1 METRELYFSPE
12 RGWTHDPQGAVLM
25 LRTKLE
31 QQLVGRGENT
41 FLTPTPEGWVP
52 IVEERLH
59 PTQRALR
66 WQVWPQRI
74 DGREYVAF
82 RGLRV
87 VDQALLR
94 GPLAGLTLL
103 DRRGRR
109 LADPLAAG
117 ETFLLNAGDAQKFAQ
132 RVKQAG
138 GALDRVESWLPEVER
153 HLAGVEEC
161 QREISLNL
169 RADMEAVERIGR
181 GDLSEQLAFDSRGAR
196 TRELVGRARA
206 LLTRM
211 DEDLSELER
220 TSTATRARGAELR
233 ERAQSLS
240 HEIEA
245 LGAARTRLEELAA
258 RALRRAEGG
267 ADVTTQ
273 HPDLAVEILMR
284 DLADLWGSSGHQVER
299 KGQTLIVSLGDLRL
313 ELGRKVRVLKPGEAA
328 PGQQEGEPDWVAQT
342 QWPGASD

>member
-1 METRELYFSPE
+1 METRELYFSPD

-31 QQLVGRGENT
+31 QRLVGRGENT
-41 FLTPTPEGWVP
+41 FLTQTPEGWVP

-59 PTQRALR
+59 PTQRALY

-74 DGREYVAF
+74 DGNEYIAF

-87 VDQALLR
+87 VDQGLLR

-117 ETFLLNAGDAQKFAQ
+117 DTFLLGANDAKEFAK
-132 RVKQAG
+132 RVKQHG
-138 GALDRVESWLPEVER
+138 GTLDRVESWLPEIER
-153 HLAGVEEC
+153 HFAGVEEC
-161 QREISLNL
+161 QRRISLNL
-169 RADMEAVERIGR
+169 QADMEAVDRIER
-181 GDLSEQLAFDSRGAR
+181 GDLSEQLGFDARGAQ

-211 DEDLSELER
+211 DEDLAELER
-220 TSTATRARGAELR
+220 TSTATRARGIELR

-284 DLADLWGSSGHQVER
+284 DLGDLWKSAGHQLER
-299 KGQTLIVSLGDLRL
+299 RGQTLIVTVGDQRI
-313 ELGRKVRVLKPGEAA
+313 ELGRKVRLLTEDEDASEEQQVDWAA
-328 PGQQEGEPDWVAQT
+328 QGG
-342 QWPGASD
+342 WPGA